1 MLLFPD
7 PVEFILLPPSL
18 KRLLFWSAARPKLH
32 TYINKHAEK
41 LPPDSARG
49 ENLKQLKVFTECGEF
64 QKKSTHQDS
73 VLLLLDWRWLAAKER
88 KILKVMLCKSDLRF
102 IAHMNTTHVSF
113 MLIKILTL
121 ISKVRKQ
128 IAYWLMILLNCSLV
142 TLTSSARSVKLWI
155 SPHVGLRCVYGGS
168 GGSDIFMQSLEC
180 GVISS
185 TSVSRHKR
193 PPTTVNDHRGISPFP
208 QSLFFWKVRTENV
221 MFGNQTEM

>member
-1 MLLFPD
+1 MSPPPPHLRSCRNLRESDLKLTRWTDLDTVLLFPD

-88 KILKVMLCKSDLRF
+88 KILKVIVVVALIRSEVYSTYEY
-102 IAHMNTTHVSF
+102 NT
-113 MLIKILTL
+113 
-121 ISKVRKQ
+121 
-128 IAYWLMILLNCSLV
+128 C
-142 TLTSSARSVKLWI
+142 
-155 SPHVGLRCVYGGS
+155 
-168 GGSDIFMQSLEC
+168 
-180 GVISS
+180 
-185 TSVSRHKR
+185 
-193 PPTTVNDHRGISPFP
+193 
-208 QSLFFWKVRTENV
+208 FFNID
-221 MFGNQTEM
+221 